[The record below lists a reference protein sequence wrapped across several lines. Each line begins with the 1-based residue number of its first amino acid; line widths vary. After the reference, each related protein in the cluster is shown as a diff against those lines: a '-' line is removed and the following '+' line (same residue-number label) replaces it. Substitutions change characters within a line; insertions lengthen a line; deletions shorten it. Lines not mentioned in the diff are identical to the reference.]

1 MMTMTM
7 MMICIVWL
15 LRPTTLPKSAVLVGG
30 EGGVGGWQGL
40 PGPLCSA
47 LVQHRGQPGN
57 RFLPP
62 LPTHSSATLLI
73 CSSSRA
79 MPPMYLL
86 ESTIG
91 EQLEL
96 LPVQPLRNNQVFPTS
111 VNLQNLIIILSLAK
125 YELQTM
131 RLAGWVFLFLK
142 CLVISVQQITK
153 YFSAPLCVWT
163 NEFLKCVLHLGRIQ
177 SILTA

>member
-1 MMTMTM
+1 MKYKISTPTQVILVIMMMTVTM
-7 MMICIVWL
+7 MLICIVWL
-15 LRPTTLPKSAVLVGG
+15 LRPTTLPKSAVLVGV
-30 EGGVGGWQGL
+30 VGGGKGCL
-40 PGPLCSA
+40 ARSA

-79 MPPMYLL
+79 MLPMYLL

-111 VNLQNLIIILSLAK
+111 VKSAKSDYYLIFGKI
-125 YELQTM
+125 
-131 RLAGWVFLFLK
+131 
-142 CLVISVQQITK
+142 
-153 YFSAPLCVWT
+153 
-163 NEFLKCVLHLGRIQ
+163 
-177 SILTA
+177 

>member
-1 MMTMTM
+1 MDEKDDDKDDDDNDDDLHCLASPADDPSQ
-7 MMICIVWL
+7 ISC
-15 LRPTTLPKSAVLVGG
+15 AGG
-30 EGGVGGWQGL
+30 GCGGWQGL

-79 MPPMYLL
+79 VPPMYLL

-96 LPVQPLRNNQVFPTS
+96 LPVQPIRNNQVFPTS
-111 VNLQNLIIILSLAK
+111 VKSAKSDYYLIFGKI
-125 YELQTM
+125 
-131 RLAGWVFLFLK
+131 
-142 CLVISVQQITK
+142 
-153 YFSAPLCVWT
+153 
-163 NEFLKCVLHLGRIQ
+163 
-177 SILTA
+177 

>member
-1 MMTMTM
+1 MKKMTRMMMTM

-30 EGGVGGWQGL
+30 EGGGKGCL
-40 PGPLCSA
+40 ARSA

-79 MPPMYLL
+79 MLPMYLL

-111 VNLQNLIIILSLAK
+111 VKSAKSDYYLIFGKIWVANDETCRLS
-125 YELQTM
+125 
-131 RLAGWVFLFLK
+131 
-142 CLVISVQQITK
+142 
-153 YFSAPLCVWT
+153 FSFSEVPRHFNSADH
-163 NEFLKCVLHLGRIQ
+163 KVL
-177 SILTA
+177 

>member
-1 MMTMTM
+1 MMMTM

-30 EGGVGGWQGL
+30 CGGGWGCWGGVGGGKGCL
-40 PGPLCSA
+40 ARSA

-111 VNLQNLIIILSLAK
+111 VKSAKSDYYLIFGKIWVANDETCRLS
-125 YELQTM
+125 
-131 RLAGWVFLFLK
+131 
-142 CLVISVQQITK
+142 
-153 YFSAPLCVWT
+153 FSFSEVPRHFNSADH
-163 NEFLKCVLHLGRIQ
+163 KVL
-177 SILTA
+177 